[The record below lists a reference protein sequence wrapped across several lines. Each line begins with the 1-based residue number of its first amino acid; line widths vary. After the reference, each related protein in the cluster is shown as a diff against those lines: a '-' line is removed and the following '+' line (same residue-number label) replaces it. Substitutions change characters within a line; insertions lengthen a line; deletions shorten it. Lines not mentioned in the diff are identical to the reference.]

1 MSKQRFQNKVV
12 LITGASSGIGK
23 ATAIAFAREGAV
35 AVLAARREETLRG
48 VAEEIE
54 GAGGNAFVAPVDV
67 SSPDQVRRMVA
78 DVVVEYGRIDILF
91 NNAGTSMV
99 GRIDGE
105 DFVDN
110 TRKMFEVDYL
120 GTVLVLK
127 EVLPVMKRQRSG
139 HVMNMSSVVGRKAF
153 PGFGGYSSV
162 MYALSGLTDALRQ
175 ELRGT
180 GINVSVIHPAL
191 TQTPLLSAV
200 DRADMPPPFRNLTPI
215 PVEDVAAAVLD
226 GVHNNRLRTVVSL
239 PAKMLLLADTISPKL
254 GDLIVRLVENKLF
267 GRLIGSYK
275 GSVYQHEPATRS
287 VA

>member
-1 MSKQRFQNKVV
+1 MSKKRFHDKVV
-12 LITGASSGIGK
+12 LITGASSGIGQ

-35 AVLAARREETLRG
+35 AVLAARREEALRR
-48 VAEEIE
+48 VAEEIK
-54 GAGGNAFVAPVDV
+54 GAGGKAFVAPVDV

-78 DVVVEYGRIDILF
+78 GVVAEYGRIDILF

-99 GRIDGE
+99 GRIDDE

-110 TRKMFEVDYL
+110 TRKMFEIDYL
-120 GTVLVLK
+120 GTVHVLK
-127 EVLPVMKRQRSG
+127 EVLLVMKRHRSG

-162 MYALSGLTDALRQ
+162 MYALSGLTEALRQ

-180 GINVSVIHPAL
+180 GINVSIIHPAL

-215 PVEDVAAAVLD
+215 PVEGINVAVLD
-226 GVHNNRLRTVVSL
+226 GVHYNRLRTIVS
-239 PAKMLLLADTISPKL
+239 PPPKMFLLADAISPRL
-254 GDLIVRLVENKLF
+254 GDLIVRLLENKLF

-275 GSVYQHEPATRS
+275 GSVYQHEPVTRS

>member
-1 MSKQRFQNKVV
+1 
-12 LITGASSGIGK
+12 
-23 ATAIAFAREGAV
+23 
-35 AVLAARREETLRG
+35 
-48 VAEEIE
+48 
-54 GAGGNAFVAPVDV
+54 
-67 SSPDQVRRMVA
+67 
-78 DVVVEYGRIDILF
+78 
-91 NNAGTSMV
+91 
-99 GRIDGE
+99 
-105 DFVDN
+105 
-110 TRKMFEVDYL
+110 
-120 GTVLVLK
+120 
-127 EVLPVMKRQRSG
+127 MKRQRSG

-153 PGFGGYSSV
+153 PGFAGYSSI

-200 DRADMPPPFRNLTPI
+200 AQVDMPPPFRNLTPI

-239 PAKMLLLADTISPKL
+239 PPKMLLLADAISPKL
-254 GDLIVRLVENKLF
+254 GDLIVRLLENKLF

-287 VA
+287 IA

>member
-12 LITGASSGIGK
+12 LITGASSGIGQ

-35 AVLAARREETLRG
+35 AILAARREDALRR

-54 GAGGNAFVAPVDV
+54 GAGGKAFVAPVDV
-67 SSPDQVRRMVA
+67 SSPGQVRRMVA
-78 DVVVEYGRIDILF
+78 DVVAEYGRIDILF

-110 TRKMFEVDYL
+110 TRRMFEVDYL
-120 GTVLVLK
+120 GTVQVLK

-200 DRADMPPPFRNLTPI
+200 DRVDMPPPFRNLTPI
-215 PVEDVAAAVLD
+215 PVEDVAAAVLN

-239 PAKMLLLADTISPKL
+239 PPKLLLLADAISPKL
-254 GDLIVRLVENKLF
+254 GDLIVRLLENKLF

>member
-1 MSKQRFQNKVV
+1 MSKRRFQNKIV

-54 GAGGNAFVAPVDV
+54 GAGGEAFVAPVDV

-78 DVVVEYGRIDILF
+78 DVVAEYGRIDILF

-120 GTVLVLK
+120 GTVQVLK

-153 PGFGGYSSV
+153 PGFAGYSSI

-239 PAKMLLLADTISPKL
+239 PPKMLLLADAISPKL
-254 GDLIVRLVENKLF
+254 GDLIVRLLENKLL
-267 GRLIGSYK
+267 GRLIGSY
-275 GSVYQHEPATRS
+275 
-287 VA
+287 

>member
-12 LITGASSGIGK
+12 LITGASSGIGQ

-35 AVLAARREETLRG
+35 AILAARREDALRR

-54 GAGGNAFVAPVDV
+54 GAGGKAFVAPVDV
-67 SSPDQVRRMVA
+67 SSPGQVRRMVA
-78 DVVVEYGRIDILF
+78 DVVAEYGRIDILF

-110 TRKMFEVDYL
+110 TRRMFEVDYL
-120 GTVLVLK
+120 GTVQVLK

-200 DRADMPPPFRNLTPI
+200 DRVDMPPPFRNLTPI

-239 PAKMLLLADTISPKL
+239 PPKMLLLADAISPKL
-254 GDLIVRLVENKLF
+254 GDLIVRLLENKLF

>member
-1 MSKQRFQNKVV
+1 
-12 LITGASSGIGK
+12 
-23 ATAIAFAREGAV
+23 
-35 AVLAARREETLRG
+35 
-48 VAEEIE
+48 
-54 GAGGNAFVAPVDV
+54 
-67 SSPDQVRRMVA
+67 MVA
-78 DVVVEYGRIDILF
+78 DVVAEYGRIDILF

-99 GRIDGE
+99 GRVDGE

-120 GTVLVLK
+120 GTVQVLK

-139 HVMNMSSVVGRKAF
+139 HIMNMSSVVGRKAF
-153 PGFGGYSSV
+153 PGFSGYSSV

-180 GINVSVIHPAL
+180 GINVSIIHPAL

-226 GVHNNRLRTVVSL
+226 GVRKNRLRIVVSL
-239 PAKMLLLADTISPKL
+239 PAKMLLLADAISPKL
-254 GDLIVRLVENKLF
+254 GDLIVRLLESKLF

-275 GSVYQHEPATRS
+275 GSVYQHEAQS
-287 VA
+287 S

>member
-12 LITGASSGIGK
+12 LITGASSGIGR
-23 ATAIAFAREGAV
+23 ATAIAFAGEGAV
-35 AVLAARREETLRG
+35 AVLAARREEALRG

-54 GAGGNAFVAPVDV
+54 GAGGKAFVAPVDV

-78 DVVVEYGRIDILF
+78 HVVAEYGRIDILF
-91 NNAGTSMV
+91 NNAGASMV
-99 GRIDGE
+99 GRIDSD

-120 GTVLVLK
+120 GAVQVLK
-127 EVLPVMKRQRSG
+127 EVLPLMKRQRAG
-139 HVMNMSSVVGRKAF
+139 HIMNMSSVVGRKAF

-191 TQTPLLSAV
+191 TQTPLLSSV
-200 DRADMPPPFRNLTPI
+200 DSADMPPPFRNLTPI

-226 GVHNNRLRTVVSL
+226 GVYRNRPRIIVSF
-239 PAKMLLLADTISPKL
+239 PPKPLLLADAISPRL
-254 GDLIVRLVENKLF
+254 GDLFVRLLENKTV
-267 GRLIGSYK
+267 GRVIGTYK
-275 GSVYQHEPATRS
+275 GSVYRHQTAS
-287 VA
+287 

>member
-1 MSKQRFQNKVV
+1 MSKRRFQDKVV
-12 LITGASSGIGK
+12 LITGASSGIGQ

-54 GAGGNAFVAPVDV
+54 GAGGEAFVAPVDV

-78 DVVVEYGRIDILF
+78 DVVAEYGRIDILF

-120 GTVLVLK
+120 GTVQVLK

-153 PGFGGYSSV
+153 PGFAGYSSI

-191 TQTPLLSAV
+191 TQTPLLSTVAK
-200 DRADMPPPFRNLTPI
+200 ADMPPPFRNLTPT

-239 PAKMLLLADTISPKL
+239 PPKMLLLADAISPKL
-254 GDLIVRLVENKLF
+254 GDLIVRLLENKLF

-275 GSVYQHEPATRS
+275 GSVYRHEPATRS

>member
-1 MSKQRFQNKVV
+1 MSKKRFHNKVV

-35 AVLAARREETLRG
+35 TVLAARREETLRR

-54 GAGGNAFVAPVDV
+54 GAGGKAFVAPVDV

-78 DVVVEYGRIDILF
+78 DVVAEYGRIDILF

-110 TRKMFEVDYL
+110 TRKMFEIDYL
-120 GTVLVLK
+120 GTVHVLK

-162 MYALSGLTDALRQ
+162 MYALSGLTEALRQ

-200 DRADMPPPFRNLTPI
+200 NRVDMPPPFRNLTPI
-215 PVEDVAAAVLD
+215 PVEDVASAVLD
-226 GVHNNRLRTVVSL
+226 GVHKKRLRTVVSF
-239 PAKMLLLADTISPKL
+239 PPKMLLLADAISPRL
-254 GDLIVRLVENKLF
+254 GDLIVRLLENKLF

-275 GSVYQHEPATRS
+275 GSVYQHEPAT
-287 VA
+287 